1 MCLAIWRKKPTRDLF
16 EVQRF
21 ELSSTVASNP
31 GNVAFLCVVEPKAD
45 APDQEVRDASSAM
58 ITSHGKKLAAC
69 ACVIEGDGFR
79 AAITR
84 TVLSGI
90 ALVTRS
96 PSPTRFF
103 EGVPD
108 ASHWLNERLRLGEA
122 SAIAEQVELARKRLD
137 GPTWR

>member
-1 MCLAIWRKKPTRDLF
+1 MCFAIWRKKPTRDLF

-31 GNVAFLCVVEPKAD
+31 GNVAFLCVVESKAD
-45 APDQEVRDASSAM
+45 APDQDVRDASSAM
-58 ITSHGKKLAAC
+58 ITLHGKKLAAC

-90 ALVTRS
+90 ALVARNQT
-96 PSPTRFF
+96 PTRFF
-103 EGVPD
+103 EGVPA
-108 ASHWLNERLRLGEA
+108 ASFWLNERLRFGET
-122 SAIAEQVELARKRLD
+122 SAFAEQVELARKCLD